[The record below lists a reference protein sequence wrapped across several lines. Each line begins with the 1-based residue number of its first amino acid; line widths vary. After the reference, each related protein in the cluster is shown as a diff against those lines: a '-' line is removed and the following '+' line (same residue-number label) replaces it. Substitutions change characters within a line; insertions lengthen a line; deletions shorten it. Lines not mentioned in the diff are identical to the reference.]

1 VRRRLRAALVTAAFF
16 GSWLA
21 AAPAGQ
27 AGSSTFCFGRAD
39 IVQLTPGWSFKAT
52 TGTGSTVV
60 DGTQDCTGPLEGHQ
74 PTGPVATH
82 HEFVYGQRRGSTCT
96 DLDAKG
102 WLDYAI
108 PTANGVVH
116 IRNNFTATLHPLSD
130 PPGRSGTYN
139 GDHDDGRFFLR
150 PIEGDCVHS
159 PLTRLEA
166 AWISTWSSEP
176 RR

>member
-1 VRRRLRAALVTAAFF
+1 MSRHLFVAVTTAALF
-16 GSWLA
+16 GSGLM
-21 AAPAGQ
+21 AAPAGR
-27 AGSSTFCFGRAD
+27 ADSSTTCFGRAD
-39 IVQLTPGWSFKAT
+39 IVQVVPGWSFEPT
-52 TGTGSTVV
+52 TGTGASVV

-102 WLDYAI
+102 WVDYSI
-108 PTANGVVH
+108 PTVNGVVH
-116 IRNNFTATLHPLSD
+116 IRNNFTATLHPASD
-130 PPGRSGTYN
+130 PPGKSGTFD
-139 GDHDDGRFFLR
+139 GDHDDGHFFLR

-159 PLTRLEA
+159 PLIRFEA
-166 AWISTWSSEP
+166 AWISTWDSEP